1 MKCTSR
7 AANPERGFT
16 LVETMMV
23 VVVLAIA
30 AVGIAGLQ
38 GNMFSNQANV
48 STLQVKTRLQAECA
62 EQILATRRYYSDG
75 YTTVAAGTSYGTNLC
90 GDITALSGYTV
101 PSVAV
106 TDPYTG
112 TGCPASASCKL
123 VVISQT
129 GAASLTLMLVN
140 Y

>member
-1 MKCTSR
+1 MKPPRR
-7 AANPERGFT
+7 AASQERGFT
-16 LVETMMV
+16 LVEVMMV
-23 VVVLAIA
+23 LVVLSMA

-38 GNMFSNQANV
+38 GNLFSNQASV
-48 STLQVKTRLQAECA
+48 SALQVRTQLQTECA
-62 EQILATRRYYSDG
+62 EQILATRRYSSDG
-75 YTTVAAGTSYGTNLC
+75 YTTIASGTSYGTNIC
-90 GDITALSGYTV
+90 GDLTALSGYSV

-112 TGCPASASCKL
+112 TACPSTASCKL

-129 GAASLTLMLVN
+129 GATSLTLMLVN